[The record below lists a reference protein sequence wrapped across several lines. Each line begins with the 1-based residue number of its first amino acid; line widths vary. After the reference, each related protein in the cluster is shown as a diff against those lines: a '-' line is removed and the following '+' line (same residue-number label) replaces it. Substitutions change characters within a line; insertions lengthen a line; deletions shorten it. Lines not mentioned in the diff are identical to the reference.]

1 MSVST
6 IVAVYN
12 GATYLQEALESILH
26 QTHPPTQIIVV
37 DDGSTDATPDI
48 IAAIPQRL
56 VYIRQ
61 ENQGVAV
68 ALNAGIRQATEE
80 YISFLDAD
88 DLWAPHKLSAQVAF
102 LDKHPEVSGVF
113 GYAQQFVSPDLDD
126 DERKQFDC
134 PTEPQ
139 PAWVKGTALLSAE
152 TFDRVGL
159 FDPVW
164 RVGEFIDWYLRAQAA
179 RITMVMHNDLVMHRR
194 WHNRNLTAHTTREN
208 LIDYARIVH
217 AARRRQDGNQR
228 ESTPQSVGS

>member
-6 IVAVYN
+6 IIAVYN
-12 GATYLQEALESILH
+12 GAAYLQEALKSVLH
-26 QTHPPTQIIVV
+26 QTHPPAEIIVV
-37 DDGSTDATPDI
+37 DDGSTDATPAI
-48 IAAIPQRL
+48 VAAIPHPL

-68 ALNAGIRQATEE
+68 ALNTGIQRATAK

-88 DLWAPHKLSAQVAF
+88 DLWAPLKLAAQVAF
-102 LDKHPEVSGVF
+102 LDEHRAVDGVF
-113 GYAQQFVSPDLDD
+113 GYARQFVSPELNE
-126 DERKQFDC
+126 DERRQLDC

-139 PAWVKGTALLSAE
+139 PAWVKGTALLRAE

-179 RITMVMHNDLVMHRR
+179 GITMVMQNDLVMSRR
-194 WHNRNLTAHTTREN
+194 WHKSNLTANTTRDN
-208 LIDYARIVH
+208 LVDYARIVQ
-217 AARRRQDGNQR
+217 AERRRQRGDPR
-228 ESTPQSVGS
+228 ESSPQPLGT

>member
-12 GATYLQEALESILH
+12 GAAYLQEALASILH
-26 QTHPPTQIIVV
+26 QSHPPTEIIVV

-48 IAAIPQRL
+48 VAANPHPL

-68 ALNAGIRQATEE
+68 ALNTGIRRATEK

-88 DLWAPHKLSAQVAF
+88 DLWAAHKLSAQVAF
-102 LDKHPEVSGVF
+102 LDEHRAVDGVF
-113 GYAQQFVSPDLDD
+113 GYAQQFISPDLNE
-126 DERKQFDC
+126 DERRHFDC

-139 PAWVKGTALLSAE
+139 LAWVKGTALLRAE

-179 RITMVMHNDLVMHRR
+179 GISMVMQNDLVMNRR
-194 WHNRNLTAHTTREN
+194 WHKGNLTANTTRDN
-208 LIDYARIVH
+208 LVNYARIIH
-217 AARRRQDGNQR
+217 AAHRRQRGDQG
-228 ESTPQSVGS
+228 EYSSSSVGA